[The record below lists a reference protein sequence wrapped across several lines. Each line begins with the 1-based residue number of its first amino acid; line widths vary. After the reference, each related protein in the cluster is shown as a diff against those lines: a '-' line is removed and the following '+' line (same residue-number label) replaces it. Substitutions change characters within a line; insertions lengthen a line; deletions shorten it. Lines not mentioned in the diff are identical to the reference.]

1 MSYKLKIEY
10 YYFTDYNYIIMDYY
24 KQLNNCKKMNKFTF
38 YEDSTVE
45 HQPTM
50 SKKEL
55 IVLQHMYEQAPRRSL
70 IPNANNGRA
79 YMSCLIL
86 DDKYCLL
93 YDWLQ

>member
-1 MSYKLKIEY
+1 
-10 YYFTDYNYIIMDYY
+10 
-24 KQLNNCKKMNKFTF
+24 
-38 YEDSTVE
+38 
-45 HQPTM
+45 M

-55 IVLQHMYEQAPRRSL
+55 VVLQHMYEQAPKRSL

-93 YDWLQ
+93 YDWL